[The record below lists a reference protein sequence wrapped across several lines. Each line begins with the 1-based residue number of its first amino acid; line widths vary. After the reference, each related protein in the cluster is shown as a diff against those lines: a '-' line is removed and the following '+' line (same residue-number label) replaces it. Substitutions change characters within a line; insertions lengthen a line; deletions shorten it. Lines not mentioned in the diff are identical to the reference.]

1 MEHRKAL
8 TLECPLGILL
18 VPFSLLLFNP
28 KVNKGEKRKEIK
40 FWIESLIINLSRE
53 LSFRGTQ
60 FQISLESVIEL

>member
-8 TLECPLGILL
+8 TLEFPLGVLL

-40 FWIESLIINLSRE
+40 FWIES
-53 LSFRGTQ
+53 
-60 FQISLESVIEL
+60 